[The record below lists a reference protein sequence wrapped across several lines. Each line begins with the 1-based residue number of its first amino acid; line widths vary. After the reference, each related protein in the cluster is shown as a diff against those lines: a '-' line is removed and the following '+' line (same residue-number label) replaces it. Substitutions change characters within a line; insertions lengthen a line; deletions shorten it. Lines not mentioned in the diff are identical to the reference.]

1 MDELNLPI
9 RCRKTLVIGVLFQF
23 ILNKSTVNLFCLG
36 LKIKYLDLETLI
48 ENLVALDLSENFSNS
63 VFIVFVKTCK
73 SLCEKNTFVSSAN
86 KINSKVSETLHI
98 SLIYTV

>member
-1 MDELNLPI
+1 MD
-9 RCRKTLVIGVLFQF
+9 
-23 ILNKSTVNLFCLG
+23 KSTVNLFCLG

-48 ENLVALDLSENFSNS
+48 DNLFALNHSENFSNS

-98 SLIYTV
+98 SLIYI

>member
-1 MDELNLPI
+1 MD
-9 RCRKTLVIGVLFQF
+9 
-23 ILNKSTVNLFCLG
+23 KSTVNIFCLG

-48 ENLVALDLSENFSNS
+48 DNLFALNFSENFSNS

-73 SLCEKNTFVSSAN
+73 SLCEKNTFESSAN

-98 SLIYTV
+98 SLIYIKKNNGPRIDP